1 MAEERLAFDRNR
13 PEIVGVLNVT
23 PDSFSDGGRFVT
35 TTRGAGVD
43 VAGVLAAAK
52 ESIVGGATL
61 LDVGGESTRPGA
73 VSVSC
78 EEELARTLPA
88 VEALVEATST
98 PVSIDTRKAAVA
110 DAALEAGATVV
121 NDVSGGHADADLL
134 RVTAAHGAWLVL
146 GHLRGTP
153 ETMQDAPHYEAVLE
167 EVADELAASMALAL
181 AAGVAR
187 DRIVIDPGIGFGKR
201 LEDNLSLIVGVRR
214 LGEVLDRP
222 IMLGPSRKAFLG
234 TLTGDPPEA
243 RDTATH
249 AACAIAAF
257 LGVEALR
264 VHDPA
269 GASRAARV
277 GVALGQAAREDAA

>member
-1 MAEERLAFDRNR
+1 M
-13 PEIVGVLNVT
+13 GVLNVT
-23 PDSFSDGGRFVT
+23 PDSFSDGGRFLDHALAVA
-35 TTRGAGVD
+35 RGRAMIAEG
-43 VAGVLAAAK
+43 AC
-52 ESIVGGATL
+52 IV
-61 LDVGGESTRPGA
+61 DVGGESTRPGA
-73 VSVSC
+73 VNVSC

-167 EVADELAASMALAL
+167 EVADELAASVALAV

-187 DRIVIDPGIGFGKR
+187 ERIVIDPGIGFGKR
-201 LEDNLSLIVGVRR
+201 LEDNLSLIAGVRHLR
-214 LGEVLDRP
+214 ESLDRP

-234 TLTGDPPEA
+234 TLTGDPPGA